1 MFRYDQ
7 GYPSYPM
14 DGSNQGFSPQPP
26 HSPTPYLQQAFP
38 APTTPGYPAPSTPG
52 YAAYPAQFTTLPRTY
67 VQASS
72 SEPMYNERE
81 QFETEIM

>member
-1 MFRYDQ
+1 
-7 GYPSYPM
+7 M

-38 APTTPGYPAPSTPG
+38 VPTTPGYPAPSTPG

-67 VQASS
+67 VQAATP
-72 SEPMYNERE
+72 EPMYNERE

>member
-38 APTTPGYPAPSTPG
+38 VPTTPGYPAPSTPG

-67 VQASS
+67 VQAATP
-72 SEPMYNERE
+72 EPMYNERE

>member
-1 MFRYDQ
+1 
-7 GYPSYPM
+7 M

-38 APTTPGYPAPSTPG
+38 VPTTPGYPAPSTPG

-67 VQASS
+67 VQAGIP
-72 SEPMYNERE
+72 EPMYNERE